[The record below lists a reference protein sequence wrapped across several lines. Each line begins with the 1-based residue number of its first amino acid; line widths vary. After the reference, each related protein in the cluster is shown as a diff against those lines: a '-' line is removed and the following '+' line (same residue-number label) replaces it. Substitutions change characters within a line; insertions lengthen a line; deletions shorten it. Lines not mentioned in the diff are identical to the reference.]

1 MRKISKG
8 FYLCAVSLLL
18 TSIAV
23 SGCAT
28 HDAKR
33 NDETYKRPTQAEKQQ
48 TEPST
53 GK

>member
-1 MRKISKG
+1 MHLIPTRI
-8 FYLCAVSLLL
+8 LLSGL
-18 TSIAV
+18 GIVLASIAV

-53 GK
+53 ER

>member
-1 MRKISKG
+1 MRNISKG
-8 FYLCAVSLLL
+8 FYLCGLGLIFASLV
-18 TSIAV
+18 A

-28 HDAKR
+28 RDAKR

>member
-1 MRKISKG
+1 MRTTSTKILLS
-8 FYLCAVSLLL
+8 SLGIIL
-18 TSIAV
+18 TSIAI

-33 NDETYKRPTQAEKQQ
+33 DDETHKRPTQAEKQQ

-53 GK
+53 EK